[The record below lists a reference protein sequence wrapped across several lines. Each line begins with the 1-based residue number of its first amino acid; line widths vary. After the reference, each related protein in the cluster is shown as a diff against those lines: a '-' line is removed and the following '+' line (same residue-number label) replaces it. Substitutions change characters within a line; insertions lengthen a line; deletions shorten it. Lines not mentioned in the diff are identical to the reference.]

1 MKKEEIIQS
10 IEASTKRKKADIVFK
25 NAQIVDV
32 FNSEIISGDVAV
44 TNGRIVGIGDYEGNE
59 EIDISGKYLCPGL
72 IDGHVHIES
81 SMVPPHEFAKVVLPH
96 GVTTVIADPHEIANV
111 SGVKGI
117 QYMLDS
123 SEGILLDVF
132 VMLPSS
138 VPATSFEHAGARLE
152 AVDLEPLFDHER
164 VIGLAEVMDYVAVQ
178 TASDSMLNKL
188 EMTARHSRLIDGH
201 MAGLPADL
209 INVYR
214 SAGIMTDHEVTNAA
228 EAKERVQRGMYVLI
242 RQGSVAK
249 DLPNVIEAVNERNS
263 RRFLFCTDDK
273 HLDDLAAEGSI
284 DHNIR
289 LAVQYGVDPITAI
302 QMATLNAAECYELKN
317 KGAVAPGY
325 EADLL
330 ILNSLSDFQIEQVYK
345 AGKLAALEGGVK
357 TNDQRTVKTP
367 SALLNTVHLHDL
379 QHSDLKLAISNDQPV
394 PIIEIIP
401 NQLVTRK
408 IYEQTSV
415 SDGIFHPSTELDHLK
430 LIMAERHK
438 NTGLVGKGIVK
449 GFQLKRGAIA
459 TSISHD
465 SHNLIAVGTNDSDLL
480 LAVKALKTNQGGL
493 AVVQDGNIL
502 AQLPLSISGLIS
514 DQPYE
519 EVLHGLK
526 SIHEALEKVGLPDT
540 FNPFLTLSFLGLPVI
555 PELKITCQGIFD
567 VHSFKHLVY

>member
-1 MKKEEIIQS
+1 MKKEEIRQS
-10 IEASTKRKKADIVFK
+10 IEGSTKRKKADTVFK

-32 FNSEIISGDVAV
+32 FNLDILKGDVAV
-44 TNGRIVGIGDYEGNE
+44 TNGRIIGIGDYEGME
-59 EIDISGKYLCPGL
+59 EIDVSGKYLCPGL

-111 SGVKGI
+111 SGVNGI

-123 SEGILLDVF
+123 SDGILLDVF

-152 AVDLEPLFDHER
+152 ADDLEPLFKHDR

-188 EMTARHSRLIDGH
+188 EMTSRHSRVIDGH
-201 MAGLPADL
+201 MAGLPADM

-214 SAGIMTDHEVTNAA
+214 AAGIMTDHEVTNAE

-249 DLPNVIEAVNERNS
+249 DLPNVIGAVNVRNS

-284 DHNIR
+284 DYNIR
-289 LAVQYGVDPITAI
+289 LAVQHGVDPAAAI
-302 QMATLNAAECYELKN
+302 QMATLNAAECYGLKD

-330 ILNSLSDFQIEQVYK
+330 IVNSLNDFKIEQVYK
-345 AGKLAALEGGVK
+345 AGKLAAYDGKVK
-357 TNDQRTVKTP
+357 ADEHQSMKTP
-367 SALLNTVHLHDL
+367 AELLNTVHLHEL
-379 QHSDLKLAISNDQPV
+379 QPSDLELPITKDQPV

-408 IYEQTSV
+408 IYEKTSV
-415 SDGIFHPSTELDHLK
+415 SDSIFHPSTELDHLK

-438 NTGLVGKGIVK
+438 NTGLIGKGIVK

-459 TSISHD
+459 TSIAHD
-465 SHNLIAVGTNDSDLL
+465 SHNLIAAGTNDADLL
-480 LAVKALKTNQGGL
+480 LALQVLKSSAGGL

-502 AQLPLSISGLIS
+502 AQLPLSISGLMS
-514 DQPYE
+514 DQPYD
-519 EVLHGLK
+519 EVLLGLH
-526 SIHEALEKVGLPDT
+526 SIHEALKKAGLPET

-567 VHSFKHLVY
+567 VAAFAHLEY

>member
-1 MKKEEIIQS
+1 MKKEEIRQS
-10 IEASTKRKKADIVFK
+10 IEGSTKRKKADTVFK

-32 FNSEIISGDVAV
+32 FNHDILKGDVAV
-44 TNGRIVGIGDYEGNE
+44 TNGTIVGIGNYDGME
-59 EIDISGKYLCPGL
+59 EIDVSGKYLCPGL

-123 SEGILLDVF
+123 SDGLLLDVY

-152 AVDLEPLFDHER
+152 ADDLEPLFKHDR

-178 TASDSMLNKL
+178 TASESMLNKL
-188 EMTARHSRLIDGH
+188 EMTSRHSRVIDGH
-201 MAGLPADL
+201 MAGLPADM

-214 SAGIMTDHEVTNAA
+214 SAGIMTDHEVTNAE
-228 EAKERVQRGMYVLI
+228 EAIERVQRGMYVLI

-249 DLPNVIEAVNERNS
+249 DLPNVIGAVNVHNS

-289 LAVQYGVDPITAI
+289 LAVQHGADPAAAI
-302 QMATLNAAECYELKN
+302 QMATLNAAECYGLKD

-330 ILNSLSDFQIEQVYK
+330 VVNNLNDFQIEQVYK
-345 AGKLAALEGGVK
+345 AGKLAARDGKVK
-357 TNDQRTVKTP
+357 ADEHQSLTTP
-367 SALLNTVHLHDL
+367 ADLLNTVHLHEL
-379 QHSDLKLAISNDQPV
+379 QPSDLELLITKDQPV

-408 IYEQTSV
+408 IYDQTNV
-415 SDGIFHPSTELDHLK
+415 SDGIFHPSTKLDHLK

-438 NTGLVGKGIVK
+438 KTGLIGKGIVK

-459 TSISHD
+459 TSIAHD
-465 SHNLIAVGTNDSDLL
+465 SHNLIAAGTNDADLL
-480 LAVKALKTNQGGL
+480 LALQVLKSSAGGL

-502 AQLPLSISGLIS
+502 AQLPLSISGLMS
-514 DQPYE
+514 DKSYD
-519 EVLHGLK
+519 EVLLGLH
-526 SIHEALEKVGLPDT
+526 SINEALKKAGLPDT

-567 VHSFKHLVY
+567 VTSFAHLEY

>member
-449 GFQLKRGAIA
+449 GFQLVRGAIA

>member
-449 GFQLKRGAIA
+449 GFQLVRGAIA

-493 AVVQDGNIL
+493 AVLQDGNIL

-526 SIHEALEKVGLPDT
+526 SIHEALEKVGLLDT

>member
-1 MKKEEIIQS
+1 MKKEEIRQT
-10 IEASTKRKKADIVFK
+10 IEGSTKRKKADTVFK

-32 FNSEIISGDVAV
+32 FNLDILKGDVAV
-44 TNGRIVGIGDYEGNE
+44 TNGRIVGIGNYDGME
-59 EIDISGKYLCPGL
+59 EIDVSGKYLCPGL

-123 SEGILLDVF
+123 SDGLLLDVY

-138 VPATSFEHAGARLE
+138 VPATSFEYAGARLE
-152 AVDLEPLFDHER
+152 ADDLEPLFKHDR

-178 TASDSMLNKL
+178 TASESMLNKL
-188 EMTARHSRLIDGH
+188 EMTSRHSRVIDGH
-201 MAGLPADL
+201 MAGLPADM

-214 SAGIMTDHEVTNAA
+214 SAGIMTDHEVTNAE
-228 EAKERVQRGMYVLI
+228 EAIERVQRGMYVLI

-249 DLPNVIEAVNERNS
+249 DLPNVIGAVNLRNS

-289 LAVQYGVDPITAI
+289 LAVQHGADPAAAI
-302 QMATLNAAECYELKN
+302 QMATLNAAECYGLKD

-330 ILNSLSDFQIEQVYK
+330 VVNNLNDFQIEQVYK
-345 AGKLAALEGGVK
+345 AGKLAAHDGKVK
-357 TNDQRTVKTP
+357 ADEHQSLTAPAD
-367 SALLNTVHLHDL
+367 LLNTVHLHEL
-379 QHSDLKLAISNDQPV
+379 QPSDLELPITKDQPV

-438 NTGLVGKGIVK
+438 NTGLIGKGIVK

-459 TSISHD
+459 TSIAHD
-465 SHNLIAVGTNDSDLL
+465 SHNLIAAGTNDADLL
-480 LAVKALKTNQGGL
+480 LALQVLKSSAGGL

-502 AQLPLSISGLIS
+502 AQLPLSISGLMS
-514 DQPYE
+514 DKPYD
-519 EVLHGLK
+519 EVLIGLH
-526 SIHEALEKVGLPDT
+526 SINEALKKAGLPDT

-567 VHSFKHLVY
+567 VTAFAHLEY

>member
-1 MKKEEIIQS
+1 MKKEEIRQS
-10 IEASTKRKKADIVFK
+10 IEGSTKRKKADIVFK

-32 FNSEIISGDVAV
+32 FNLDIVKGDVAV
-44 TNGRIVGIGDYEGNE
+44 TNGRIIGIGDYSGME
-59 EIDISGKYLCPGL
+59 EIDVSGKYLCPGL

-111 SGVKGI
+111 SGIKGI

-152 AVDLEPLFDHER
+152 ADDLEPLFKHDR

-178 TASDSMLNKL
+178 TASESMVNKL
-188 EMTARHSRLIDGH
+188 EMTSRHSRVIDGH
-201 MAGLPADL
+201 MAGLSADM

-214 SAGIMTDHEVTNAA
+214 AAGIMTDHEVTNEE

-249 DLPNVIEAVNERNS
+249 DLPNVIGAVNVRNS

-289 LAVQYGVDPITAI
+289 LAVQHGVEPAAAI
-302 QMATLNAAECYELKN
+302 QMATLNAAECYGLED

-330 ILNSLSDFQIEQVYK
+330 ILNSLNDFQIEQVYK
-345 AGKLAALEGGVK
+345 AGKLAAHVDKAKKDEH
-357 TNDQRTVKTP
+357 QSIKTP
-367 SALLNTVHLHDL
+367 ADLLNTFHLNEL
-379 QHSDLKLAISNDQPV
+379 KPSDLDLTLTKDQPV

-415 SDGIFHPSTELDHLK
+415 SGGIFQPSAELDHIK

-438 NTGLVGKGIVK
+438 NTGLIGKGIVK

-459 TSISHD
+459 TSIAHD
-465 SHNLIAVGTNDSDLL
+465 SHNLIAAGTNDADLL
-480 LAVKALKTNQGGL
+480 LALQVLKSSAGGL

-502 AQLPLSISGLIS
+502 AQLPLSISGLMS
-514 DQPYE
+514 DQPYD
-519 EVLHGLK
+519 EVLSGLH
-526 SIHEALEKVGLPDT
+526 SIHEALKKAGLPDT

-567 VHSFKHLVY
+567 VTAFAHLEY

>member
-1 MKKEEIIQS
+1 
-10 IEASTKRKKADIVFK
+10 
-25 NAQIVDV
+25 
-32 FNSEIISGDVAV
+32 
-44 TNGRIVGIGDYEGNE
+44 
-59 EIDISGKYLCPGL
+59 
-72 IDGHVHIES
+72 
-81 SMVPPHEFAKVVLPH
+81 
-96 GVTTVIADPHEIANV
+96 
-111 SGVKGI
+111 
-117 QYMLDS
+117 
-123 SEGILLDVF
+123 
-132 VMLPSS
+132 MLPSS
-138 VPATSFEHAGARLE
+138 VPATSFEHSGARLE
-152 AVDLEPLFDHER
+152 ACDLEPLFDHER

-188 EMTARHSRLIDGH
+188 EMTSRHSRLIDGH
-201 MAGLPADL
+201 MAGLPADM

-249 DLPNVIEAVNERNS
+249 DLQNVIGAVNERNS

-289 LAVQYGVDPITAI
+289 LAVQHGVDPIIAV

-345 AGKLAALEGGVK
+345 AGKLAALESVVK
-357 TNDQRTVKTP
+357 TDDLRTVKTP

-379 QHSDLKLAISNDQPV
+379 QLADLELSITKDQPA

-408 IYEQTSV
+408 IFEQTSV
-415 SDGIFHPSTELDHLK
+415 RDGIFHPSTELDHLK

-465 SHNLIAVGTNDSDLL
+465 SHNLIAAGTNDSDLQ
-480 LAVKALKTNQGGL
+480 LAVKVLKTNAGGL

-526 SIHEALEKVGLPDT
+526 SIHEALEMIGLPGT

-567 VHSFKHLVY
+567 VHSFTHLEY

>member
-357 TNDQRTVKTP
+357 TDDQRTVKTP

-379 QHSDLKLAISNDQPV
+379 QLSDLKLAISNDQPV

-408 IYEQTSV
+408 LYEQTSV
-415 SDGIFHPSTELDHLK
+415 SDGIFHPTTELDHLK

-465 SHNLIAVGTNDSDLL
+465 SHNLIAAGTNDSDLL

>member
-1 MKKEEIIQS
+1 MKKEEFIQS

-44 TNGRIVGIGDYEGNE
+44 TNGRIVGIGDYEGKE
-59 EIDISGKYLCPGL
+59 EIDVSGKYLCPGL

-152 AVDLEPLFDHER
+152 ACDLEPLFDHER

-188 EMTARHSRLIDGH
+188 EMTSRHSRLIDGH
-201 MAGLPADL
+201 MAGLPADM

-249 DLPNVIEAVNERNS
+249 DLPNVIGAVNERNS

-289 LAVQYGVDPITAI
+289 LAVQHGVDPIIAI

-345 AGKLAALEGGVK
+345 AGKLAAHEGVVK
-357 TNDQRTVKTP
+357 TDDLRTVKTP

-379 QHSDLKLAISNDQPV
+379 QLSDLELSVTKDQPV

-408 IYEQTSV
+408 IFEQTSV

-430 LIMAERHK
+430 LILAERHK

-465 SHNLIAVGTNDSDLL
+465 SHNLIAAGTNDSDLQ
-480 LAVKALKTNQGGL
+480 LAVKVLKTNAGGL
-493 AVVQDGNIL
+493 VVVQDGNIL

-526 SIHEALEKVGLPDT
+526 SIHEALEMIGLPGT

-567 VHSFKHLVY
+567 VNSFIHLEY